1 MNAQHSCEKM
11 GYDPSTRE
19 AEAGGFLELAD
30 QLVLANRL
38 TSGSVRDTTP
48 KERWG
53 LDGCGQGSVTKSDDL
68 ISVLSSLLGKRG
80 PTLMRGLGP
89 L

>member
-11 GYDPSTRE
+11 GCDPSTRE

-38 TSGSVRDTTP
+38 TSGSVRDYH
-48 KERWG
+48 KG
-53 LDGCGQGSVTKSDDL
+53 KVGS
-68 ISVLSSLLGKRG
+68 
-80 PTLMRGLGP
+80 
-89 L
+89 